1 MADKIERN
9 IGAGVQ
15 VIEDAESMEQ
25 ALGKAYMDEHGGDRK
40 RMLINFGPQH
50 PSTHGVLRVLLTL
63 EGETVVDAQPDIGY
77 LHRNWE
83 KIVEG
88 WTYPMV
94 IPFSD
99 RNDYLAAIA
108 NEQAVVG
115 AIEKLME
122 VEVPERGQYLRL
134 LVFELQRITSHLIW
148 FGTFAMDMG
157 ATTAFLHAFRERE
170 RCYSLFEEITGARL
184 LYNYLRIGGL
194 RNDVPD
200 AWLQK
205 LEKFL
210 DDFENEAYPSY
221 WDLVINNEIF
231 VRRTKGIGVITPEQA
246 IAYGASGPV
255 LRGSGIRWDLRR
267 SDPFLPYDEFEF
279 DIPVGENGDAY
290 DRAIVRMKEMAESV
304 KIIRQVLKRLPDGP
318 VMAKLPRALRPP
330 KGEVYNRVESPRGE
344 IGVYLISDGKPNP
357 YRIKWRSPCFTHL
370 MLLPEMSRGH
380 LVADLVTCIGSI
392 DIVLGEVD
400 R

>member
-1 MADKIERN
+1 MADQIERS

-15 VIEDAESMEQ
+15 VIEDAETMEEALRPAHLEEQ
-25 ALGKAYMDEHGGDRK
+25 AGERR
-40 RMLINFGPQH
+40 RMLVNFGPQH

-63 EGETVVDAQPDIGY
+63 EGETVIDAQPDIGY

-88 WTYPMV
+88 WTYAMV
-94 IPFSD
+94 VPFSD
-99 RNDYLAAIA
+99 RNDYLAAIC

-115 AIEKLME
+115 AVERLMGI
-122 VEVPERGQYLRL
+122 EVPERGQFLRV
-134 LVFELQRITSHLIW
+134 LVFELQRLTSHLIW

-200 AWLQK
+200 SWLKK
-205 LEKFL
+205 LEQFL
-210 DDFENEAYPSY
+210 DDFEKEAYPSY

-231 VRRTKGIGVITPEQA
+231 RVRTKGIGVITPEQA

-255 LRGSGIRWDLRR
+255 LRGSGIRWDLRKV
-267 SDPFLPYDEFEF
+267 DPFLPYDQFEF
-279 DIPVGENGDAY
+279 DIPVGTNGDAY
-290 DRAIVRMKEMAESV
+290 DRAIVRMKEMMESV
-304 KIIRQVLKRLPDGP
+304 KIIRQVMKRLPDGP

-330 KGEVYNRVESPRGE
+330 KGQVYNRVESPRGE
-344 IGVYLISDGKPNP
+344 VGVYLISDGGTGP

-370 MLLPEMSRGH
+370 MLLPVMARGH

>member
-1 MADKIERN
+1 
-9 IGAGVQ
+9 
-15 VIEDAESMEQ
+15 
-25 ALGKAYMDEHGGDRK
+25 
-40 RMLINFGPQH
+40 
-50 PSTHGVLRVLLTL
+50 
-63 EGETVVDAQPDIGY
+63 
-77 LHRNWE
+77 
-83 KIVEG
+83 
-88 WTYPMV
+88 
-94 IPFSD
+94 
-99 RNDYLAAIA
+99 
-108 NEQAVVG
+108 
-115 AIEKLME
+115 
-122 VEVPERGQYLRL
+122 
-134 LVFELQRITSHLIW
+134 IW

-200 AWLQK
+200 SWLKK
-205 LEKFL
+205 LEQFL
-210 DDFENEAYPSY
+210 DDFEKEAYPSY

-231 VRRTKGIGVITPEQA
+231 RVRTKGIGVITPEQA

-255 LRGSGIRWDLRR
+255 LRGSGIRWDLRKV
-267 SDPFLPYDEFEF
+267 DPFLPYDQFEF
-279 DIPVGENGDAY
+279 DIPVGTNGDAY
-290 DRAIVRMKEMAESV
+290 DRAIVRMKEMMESV
-304 KIIRQVLKRLPDGP
+304 KIIRQVMKRLPDGP

-330 KGEVYNRVESPRGE
+330 KGQVYNRVESPRGE
-344 IGVYLISDGKPNP
+344 VGVYLISDGGTGP

-370 MLLPEMSRGH
+370 MLLPVMARGH

>member
-1 MADKIERN
+1 
-9 IGAGVQ
+9 
-15 VIEDAESMEQ
+15 
-25 ALGKAYMDEHGGDRK
+25 
-40 RMLINFGPQH
+40 MLVNFGPQH

-63 EGETVVDAQPDIGY
+63 EGETVIDAQPDIGY

-88 WTYPMV
+88 WTYAMV
-94 IPFSD
+94 VPFSD
-99 RNDYLAAIA
+99 RNDYLAAIC

-115 AIEKLME
+115 AVERLMGI
-122 VEVPERGQYLRL
+122 EVPERGQFLRV
-134 LVFELQRITSHLIW
+134 LVFELQRLTSHLIW

-200 AWLQK
+200 SWLKK
-205 LEKFL
+205 LEQFL
-210 DDFENEAYPSY
+210 DDFEKEAYPSY

-231 VRRTKGIGVITPEQA
+231 RVRTKGIGVITPEQA

-255 LRGSGIRWDLRR
+255 LRGSGIRWDLRKV
-267 SDPFLPYDEFEF
+267 DPFLPYDQFEF
-279 DIPVGENGDAY
+279 DIPVGTNGDAY
-290 DRAIVRMKEMAESV
+290 DRAIVRMKEMMESV
-304 KIIRQVLKRLPDGP
+304 KIIRQVMKRLPDGP

-330 KGEVYNRVESPRGE
+330 KGQVYNRVESPRGE
-344 IGVYLISDGKPNP
+344 VGVYLISDGGTGP

-370 MLLPEMSRGH
+370 MLLPVMARGH

>member
-1 MADKIERN
+1 MEEALRRAHLE
-9 IGAGVQ
+9 
-15 VIEDAESMEQ
+15 EQ
-25 ALGKAYMDEHGGDRK
+25 AGERR
-40 RMLINFGPQH
+40 RMLVNFGPQH

-63 EGETVVDAQPDIGY
+63 EGETVIDAQPDIGY

-88 WTYPMV
+88 WTYAMV
-94 IPFSD
+94 VPFSD
-99 RNDYLAAIA
+99 RNDYLAAIC

-115 AIEKLME
+115 AVERLMGI
-122 VEVPERGQYLRL
+122 EVPERGQFLRV
-134 LVFELQRITSHLIW
+134 LVFELQRLTSHLIW

-200 AWLQK
+200 SWLKK
-205 LEKFL
+205 LEQFL
-210 DDFENEAYPSY
+210 DDFEKEAYPSY

-231 VRRTKGIGVITPEQA
+231 RVRTKGIGVITPEQA

-255 LRGSGIRWDLRR
+255 LRGSGIRWDLRKV
-267 SDPFLPYDEFEF
+267 DPFLPYDQFEF
-279 DIPVGENGDAY
+279 DIPVGTNGDAY
-290 DRAIVRMKEMAESV
+290 DRAIVRMKEMMESV
-304 KIIRQVLKRLPDGP
+304 KIIRQVMKRLPDGP

-330 KGEVYNRVESPRGE
+330 KGQVYNRVESPRGE
-344 IGVYLISDGKPNP
+344 VGVYLISDGGTGP

-370 MLLPEMSRGH
+370 MLLPVMARGH

>member
-1 MADKIERN
+1 MADQIERS

-15 VIEDAESMEQ
+15 VIEDAETMEEALRRAHLEEQ
-25 ALGKAYMDEHGGDRK
+25 AGERR
-40 RMLINFGPQH
+40 RMLVNFGPQH

-63 EGETVVDAQPDIGY
+63 EGETVIDAQPDIGY

-88 WTYPMV
+88 WTYAMV
-94 IPFSD
+94 VPFSD
-99 RNDYLAAIA
+99 RNDYLAAIC

-115 AIEKLME
+115 AVERLMGI
-122 VEVPERGQYLRL
+122 EVPERGQFLRV
-134 LVFELQRITSHLIW
+134 LVFELQRLTSHLIW

-200 AWLQK
+200 SWLKK
-205 LEKFL
+205 LEQFL
-210 DDFENEAYPSY
+210 DDFEKEAYPSY

-231 VRRTKGIGVITPEQA
+231 RVRTKGIGVITPEQA

-255 LRGSGIRWDLRR
+255 LRGSGIRWDLRKV
-267 SDPFLPYDEFEF
+267 DPFLPYDQFEF
-279 DIPVGENGDAY
+279 DIPVGTNGDAY
-290 DRAIVRMKEMAESV
+290 DRAIVRMKEMMESV
-304 KIIRQVLKRLPDGP
+304 KIIRQVMKRLPDGP

-330 KGEVYNRVESPRGE
+330 KGQVYNRVESPRGE
-344 IGVYLISDGKPNP
+344 VGVYLISDGGTGP

-370 MLLPEMSRGH
+370 MLLPVMARGH